1 MQVKKYLAPT
11 LKLAT
16 EQMKDEL
23 GYEAIILSTRMVKQD
38 VYPGNKMFELTA
50 GVDEVLVADVPP
62 KPVLHKSEDVYQSF
76 EDELNKISKKIFQN
90 TDEIEKELEPRKP
103 GIKANDFTKN
113 NFTDTSYSNKD
124 FIKNTVK
131 KLEYEEIEKP
141 IIKKIIIQLQ
151 KYGKFLQLDNLD
163 AHIHSTI
170 ASMIPTREF
179 NIPKSSKPKVVSL
192 VGPTGVGKTTCIAK
206 LAIISKIL
214 HNLDVGLISI
224 DTYRLGALD
233 QLKVFSDVSNIDM
246 LVAYEPSDLKRIM
259 QEFEDKDV
267 IFIDTA
273 GRSQKNEESLVQSK
287 KFLTNAYVDE
297 TYLVMNA
304 TSTTKTLL
312 DIADRF
318 RLFNYENLIFTK
330 IDEGVVFGNLLN
342 LITRINVPTMFLA
355 NGQVIPD
362 DIISADA
369 DYMAKL
375 IYGRKVN

>member
-11 LKLAT
+11 LKRAT
-16 EQMKDEL
+16 EQMKNEL
-23 GYEAIILSTRMVKQD
+23 GDEAIILSTRMLKQD
-38 VYPGNKMFELTA
+38 EYPGSKMFELTA
-50 GVDEVLVADVPP
+50 GVDEVLVADVPQ
-62 KPVLHKSEDVYQSF
+62 KPVLNKSEEVYESF
-76 EDELNKISKKIFQN
+76 EEELNKISKKIFQN
-90 TDEIEKELEPRKP
+90 TDEIEKELEPHKP
-103 GIKANDFTKN
+103 RTKQNDFTN
-113 NFTDTSYSNKD
+113 TAYTNKD
-124 FIKNTVK
+124 IIKETVK

-141 IIKKIIIQLQ
+141 IIKKIIVQLQ

-163 AHIHSTI
+163 THIHSTI

-179 NIPKSSKPKVVSL
+179 NIPKSNKPKVVSL
-192 VGPTGVGKTTCIAK
+192 IGPTGVGKTTCIAK

-246 LVAYEPSDLKRIM
+246 LVAYEPSDLRGIM
-259 QEFEDKDV
+259 KEFEDKDV

-273 GRSQKNEESLVQSK
+273 GRSQKNEESLIQSK
-287 KFLTNAYVDE
+287 KFLINADIDE

-304 TSTTKTLL
+304 TSTTKTML

>member
-11 LKLAT
+11 LKRAT
-16 EQMKDEL
+16 EQMKNEL
-23 GYEAIILSTRMVKQD
+23 GDEAIILSTRMLKENE
-38 VYPGNKMFELTA
+38 YPGSKMFELTA
-50 GVDEVLVADVPP
+50 GVDKILVENDKPP
-62 KPVLHKSEDVYQSF
+62 KSVLPKSEESYESF
-76 EDELNKISKKIFQN
+76 EEELTKISKKIFN
-90 TDEIEKELEPRKP
+90 STDEIEKELNPSKPRTTP
-103 GIKANDFTKN
+103 N
-113 NFTDTSYSNKD
+113 NFTNPSYT
-124 FIKNTVK
+124 NTDILKETIK

-141 IIKKIIIQLQ
+141 IIKKIIVQLK

-163 AHIHSTI
+163 NHIHSAI
-170 ASMIPTREF
+170 ASMIPTKEF
-179 NIPKSSKPKVVSL
+179 NIPKSSYPKVVSL

-246 LVAYEPSDLKRIM
+246 LVAYEPSDLNGIM
-259 QEFEDKDV
+259 KEFYDKDV

-273 GRSQKNEESLVQSK
+273 GRSQKNEESLIESK
-287 KFLTNAYVDE
+287 KFLTNANIDE
-297 TYLVMNA
+297 TYLVLNA
-304 TSTTKTLL
+304 TSTSKTLL
-312 DIADRF
+312 DIADKF

-342 LITRINVPTMFLA
+342 LIAKINIPTMFLA

-375 IYGRKVN
+375 IYGRKVK